1 MAGKLSHVVAYP
13 QIPQLDCIVSTSSQK
28 CVKGIVITE
37 RSLIELHCVRVS
49 LMPIVHRPQSF
60 ISDSIIHNQFFI
72 GASEHADCRSYLH
85 IVKAESWD
93 VLGGRMR
100 ISLQEFVK
108 TSLLQPLHIIF
119 HLVVEG
125 KFELVKVNFVARCD
139 SDDFI
144 IVEELC
150 LPNLLWKLGVSR

>member
-1 MAGKLSHVVAYP
+1 M
-13 QIPQLDCIVSTSSQK
+13 
-28 CVKGIVITE
+28 
-37 RSLIELHCVRVS
+37 
-49 LMPIVHRPQSF
+49 
-60 ISDSIIHNQFFI
+60 
-72 GASEHADCRSYLH
+72 
-85 IVKAESWD
+85 KAESWD

-100 ISLQEFVK
+100 VSLQEFVK

-139 SDDFI
+139 SDNLI